1 MAREVLKLFLRV
13 DANNRGLIVRMPR
26 RAEAIWDV
34 WRTEADW
41 PVVGGGRHR
50 VRRRNSDS
58 CGALCELRRVHRGW
72 RDGGSLLQA
81 ALAGRVLADHES
93 RRTCGVVLLRVFVH
107 RLGRLGNPKHRCAD
121 WKSKTALKNQKAEG
135 RKQKAESRRQKAE
148 G

>member
-50 VRRRNSDS
+50 VRRRNFDS
-58 CGALCELRRVHRGW
+58 CGALCGLRRVHRGR
-72 RDGGSLLQA
+72 RDGRSLLQA

-107 RLGRLGNPKHRCAD
+107 RLGRLGNPKHRRAD
-121 WKSKTALKNQKAEG
+121 WKSETAL
-135 RKQKAESRRQKAE
+135 RIRRQKAE
-148 G
+148 CRKEKAEG